1 MSELE
6 NFHQPE
12 IPLDKTRE
20 IDNDAVNIK
29 VSQNEKKIQQKS
41 EAHNS
46 VRHPPKLSNILDQ
59 LQQKLVGMLIL
70 KIFSFQ
76 NS

>member
-20 IDNDAVNIK
+20 IDNDAINIK
-29 VSQNEKKIQQKS
+29 ESQNEKKIQQKS
-41 EAHNS
+41 KAHNS
-46 VRHPPKLSNILDQ
+46 VRHSPKLSNILDQ
-59 LQQKLVGMLIL
+59 LQQKPVGMLIL